1 MLPRL
6 VAAALLAA
14 GCSDAIGPGPRVPG
28 GPKGIE
34 LDAVG
39 TQGSGVIGGPAT
51 QLGNR
56 FNPNPHVGDAIV
68 ATFFWLG
75 SAHVTQVTDHLSG
88 GQQVNNTYFLVD
100 SISSGGVGMATYIAT
115 NAQNFPDTSADPT
128 GAKLLVVQAD
138 LSAQVTD
145 GGVILSAY
153 SGVQPTYAQAVGAHH
168 ARAGS
173 GSSTTTADPDS
184 IAVPAGGLAYG
195 VTAGNAAVAVDRP
208 TTFTLVAH
216 PSDASMVADGE
227 YTVPTSAQTLDPRW
241 TWHFNTQSTWLAEDI
256 ALNPSAGGTGPGNL
270 TATTSTSTGT
280 TDPDGYTVAVD
291 SGPGQP
297 IGTSASYTFTNL
309 ASGNHTVVLS
319 GVASNCS
326 VAGGTT
332 RTVNVQPGGTAA
344 AAFSVGCSTPSG
356 TGIVLDQWNGTFGQE
371 ANAANE
377 NTLIKGFNPTN
388 PQLGDAVVATF
399 FWVGS
404 TYIIDSVTDVITTP
418 PPRTPVGNTFH
429 LVEYRTA
436 GGVSMATFV
445 ATNIQHFEGG
455 LYDPDG
461 SRIYAVRANLS
472 QSVHG
477 GVLLSAYRGV
487 ELSYPQALGL
497 HQSLSGAGTGNT
509 IADPGAI
516 NVGVGALAYGVT
528 MTNTPVPMASPTDF
542 MIIGNQQS
550 DNTIKGEGDY
560 RVQASAGPADPR
572 WTWFFD
578 PQVPGTWLASV
589 LALNP
594 PSGSANQPPVASF
607 TQSCTNLSCSF
618 TSTSSDPDG
627 SISAYRWTF
636 GDGSAAVLTQS
647 ASHTYAAGGTY
658 TVTLQVTDNQGATNS
673 TSQNVTVSAAN
684 QPPVASFTQS
694 CNGLS
699 CSFTSTSSDP
709 DGSIA
714 SYRWTFGDGSAAVTT
729 QNASHTY
736 TAGGTY
742 TVTLQVTDNQG
753 ATSSTP
759 QNVTVSAAN
768 QPPVASFTQSCN
780 GLTCSFTST
789 SSDPDGSIAS
799 YRWTFGDG
807 SAAVTTQNASH
818 TYTAGG
824 TYTVTLQVT
833 DNQGATNS
841 TSQNVTVSSA
851 NQPPVAAFTWTCN
864 GLTCTFSDQS
874 TDPGGSIA
882 SWYWTTSDG
891 ATSTVQNP
899 TYTFPAA
906 GTYTV
911 TLQVTDN
918 QGATNS
924 VSHSVTV
931 SAANQPPVASFTQ
944 SCNGLTCSFTS
955 TSSDPDG
962 TIASYR
968 WTFGDGSAAVTTQ
981 NASHTYTAGGTY
993 TVTLQ
998 VTDNQGATNS
1008 TSQNVTVT
1016 PPNQPPVA
1024 SFTKSCN
1031 ALTCSF
1037 TSTSSDPDGSI
1048 SAYRWTFGDGSAAV
1062 TTQNASHTYAAGGTY
1077 TVTLQV
1083 TDNQG
1088 ATNSMSK
1095 NITVS
1100 APNSAPVVNA
1110 GSDETAVTGLLYS
1123 TSVSFSDA
1131 NHNGPWSYTIN
1142 WGDGT
1147 STGSWTGEG
1156 SHTISH
1162 TYVVLLLKSFTVTVT
1177 VTDAAGASGSD
1188 SKVVTVLLL

>member
-1 MLPRL
+1 MSTQGTGVVGANPGS
-6 VAAALLAA
+6 ALAA
-14 GCSDAIGPGPRVPG
+14 
-28 GPKGIE
+28 
-34 LDAVG
+34 
-39 TQGSGVIGGPAT
+39 
-51 QLGNR
+51 R
-56 FNPNPHVGDAIV
+56 FSPNPHVGDAIV

-75 SAHVTQVTDHLSG
+75 SAHITSVTDRLSG
-88 GQQVNNTYFLVD
+88 GASVGNTYILVD

-115 NAQNFPDTSADPT
+115 NAQNFPDTSSDPS
-128 GAKLLVVQAD
+128 GSNLLVVQGN
-138 LSAQVTD
+138 LSASVTD
-145 GGVILSAY
+145 GGVMLSAY
-153 SGVQPTYAQAVGAHH
+153 SGIQPTYAQAVGPHH

-173 GSSTTTADPDS
+173 GASTTTADPDS

-195 VTAGNAAVAVDRP
+195 VTAGNASPVDRP
-208 TTFTLVAH
+208 TSFTQVAH

-241 TWHFNTQSTWLAEDI
+241 TWHFTTQSTWLAEDI

-270 TATTSTSTGT
+270 TATTSASTGT

-291 SGPGQP
+291 NGSGQQ

-309 ASGNHTVVLS
+309 AAGSHSVVLS
-319 GVASNCS
+319 GVAPNCS

-332 RTVNVQPGGTAA
+332 RTVTVQSGGTATA
-344 AAFSVGCSTPSG
+344 AYSVGCSTPSG
-356 TGIVLDQWNGTFGQE
+356 TGIVFDKWVGTFG
-371 ANAANE
+371 NE
-377 NTLIKGFNPTN
+377 EGRVIIKGFNPTN
-388 PQLGDAVVATF
+388 PQLGDAIVATF
-399 FWVGS
+399 YWVGS
-404 TYIIDSVTDVITTP
+404 TNIIDSVTDVITNTSY
-418 PPRTPVGNTFH
+418 TPVGNTFH
-429 LVEYRTA
+429 FVEYRTA
-436 GGVSMATFV
+436 GGLSMATYV
-445 ATNIQHFEGG
+445 ATNVQHFQGG
-455 LYDPDG
+455 LYNPGGDQ
-461 SRIYAVRANLS
+461 IYAVRANLAD
-472 QSVHG
+472 SVHG
-477 GVLLSAYRGV
+477 GISLSAFSGV
-487 ELSYPQALGL
+487 ALDYAQALGG
-497 HQSLSGAGTGNT
+497 HQSASGSAATQTTADAGSLTVASGALVYGTF
-509 IADPGAI
+509 
-516 NVGVGALAYGVT
+516 LAGGQGFAG
-528 MTNTPVPMASPTDF
+528 MNPPAGFTDLTR
-542 MIIGNQQS
+542 QS
-550 DNTIKGEGDY
+550 DSPLRMVGDADY
-560 RVQASAGPADPR
+560 AIQGAAGSS
-572 WTWFFD
+572 D
-578 PQVPGTWLASV
+578 PQWTVFFNSQDTWLVSV

-594 PSGSANQPPVASF
+594 PSGSTNQPPTANF
-607 TQSCTNLSCSF
+607 TQSCSTLTCNF

-627 SISAYRWTF
+627 SITAYRWTF
-636 GDGSAAVLTQS
+636 GDGSAAVTTQN

-658 TVTLQVTDNQGATNS
+658 TVTLQVTDNQGATSS
-673 TSQNVTVSAAN
+673 TSQSVTVSAAN

-694 CNGLS
+694 C
-699 CSFTSTSSDP
+699 ST
-709 DGSIA
+709 
-714 SYRWTFGDGSAAVTT
+714 
-729 QNASHTY
+729 
-736 TAGGTY
+736 
-742 TVTLQVTDNQG
+742 
-753 ATSSTP
+753 
-759 QNVTVSAAN
+759 
-768 QPPVASFTQSCN
+768 
-780 GLTCSFTST
+780 LTCSFTST

-818 TYTAGG
+818 TYAAGG

-833 DNQGATNS
+833 DNQGATSS
-841 TSQNVTVSSA
+841 TSQNVTVSPA

-864 GLTCTFSDQS
+864 GLTCSFSDQS

-891 ATSTVQNP
+891 ATSTAQNP

-944 SCNGLTCSFTS
+944 SCNALTCSFTS

-962 TIASYR
+962 SISAYRWTFGDGSAAVTTQNASHTYAAGGTYTVTLQVTDNQGATNSTSQNVTVTPPNQPPVASFTKSCNALTCSFTSTSSDPDGSISAYR

-1062 TTQNASHTYAAGGTY
+1062 TTQNASHTYTAGGTY

-1088 ATNSMSK
+1088 ATNSTST

-1100 APNSAPVVNA
+1100 APNSPPVVNA
-1110 GSDETAVTGLLYS
+1110 GPDENAVTGLLYS

-1131 NHNGPWSYTIN
+1131 NHNGPWSYTID

-1147 STGSWTGEG
+1147 STGSWTAEG

-1162 TYVVLLLKSFTVTVT
+1162 TYVVLLLRTFTVTVT